1 MGKRDT
7 ITKNYMR
14 RPEIFA
20 DVFNQFL
27 YHGRQKILPDRL
39 IELDTTE
46 IVVPYGAAGNT
57 SVPEQRYRD
66 VVKLLTAMT
75 DGRAAY
81 CILAVEN
88 ESKINYAMPVKDG
101 LYDFMQL
108 ARQVTETAKS
118 HKKSNIMPTADEY
131 LSGFWKSDRLLPV
144 VTLVVYFG
152 AEEWDGPLSLKEMYA
167 DTDEEILKYAADYRV
182 NLIAPRGLSDYEL
195 DEFHTSFREVMKF
208 IKYSSDGQ
216 RLATEVSADERFKSV
231 ERQAVE
237 VINAVTGSKVKYPKR
252 KEEVDMCAAIQEIR
266 EEGKLE
272 GRLEGR
278 LEGEIIGVIR
288 SDKRRGVSKENTVQ
302 YLMEEYQKS
311 KAEAD
316 NLIKMYWK

>member
-39 IELDTTE
+39 IELDT
-46 IVVPYGAAGNT
+46 
-57 SVPEQRYRD
+57 
-66 VVKLLTAMT
+66 
-75 DGRAAY
+75 
-81 CILAVEN
+81 
-88 ESKINYAMPVKDG
+88 
-101 LYDFMQL
+101 
-108 ARQVTETAKS
+108 
-118 HKKSNIMPTADEY
+118 
-131 LSGFWKSDRLLPV
+131 LLPV

-182 NLIAPRGLSDYEL
+182 NLIAPRGLSDREL

-237 VINAVTGSKVKYPKR
+237 VINAVTGSKVKCPKR

-266 EEGKLE
+266 E
-272 GRLEGR
+272 EGR

-311 KAEAD
+311 EAEAD
-316 NLIKMYWK
+316 DLIRLYWK

>member
-1 MGKRDT
+1 MGKQDT
-7 ITKNYMR
+7 ITKDYMR
-14 RPEIFA
+14 RPDIFA

-27 YHGRQKILPDRL
+27 YHGRQMIVPDRL
-39 IELDTTE
+39 VELDTTE
-46 IVVPYGAAGNT
+46 IVVPYGTNGKA

-66 VVKLLTAMT
+66 VTKLLTAMT

-81 CILAVEN
+81 SILAVEN

-108 ARQVTETAKS
+108 ARQVTETAKL
-118 HKKSNIMPTADEY
+118 HKKEKMSNNIPTTDEF

-167 DTDEEILKYAADYRV
+167 DADEEILKYTADYRIH
-182 NLIAPRGLSDYEL
+182 LIAPKGLSDPEL
-195 DEFHTSFREVMKF
+195 DEFRTSFREVMKF

-216 RLATEVSADERFKSV
+216 QLKAEVSTDERFKSV

-237 VINAVTGSKVKYPKR
+237 VINAVTGSKVKYPER
-252 KEEVDMCAAIQEIR
+252 KGEVDVCVAIQEIR

-272 GRLEGR
+272 GRLEG
-278 LEGEIIGVIR
+278 EIIGVIR
-288 SDKRRGVSKENTVQ
+288 SDKKRGVSKENTLQ
-302 YLMEEYQKS
+302 YIMEEYQKS
-311 KAEAD
+311 EAEAD
-316 NLIKMYWK
+316 DLINMYWK

>member
-7 ITKNYMR
+7 ITKNYMS

-39 IELDTTE
+39 IELDT
-46 IVVPYGAAGNT
+46 
-57 SVPEQRYRD
+57 
-66 VVKLLTAMT
+66 
-75 DGRAAY
+75 
-81 CILAVEN
+81 
-88 ESKINYAMPVKDG
+88 
-101 LYDFMQL
+101 
-108 ARQVTETAKS
+108 
-118 HKKSNIMPTADEY
+118 
-131 LSGFWKSDRLLPV
+131 LLPV

-266 EEGKLE
+266 EEG
-272 GRLEGR
+272 R

-311 KAEAD
+311 EAEAD
-316 NLIKMYWK
+316 DLIRLYWK